1 MQVGRNSVLNH
12 SYIKNF
18 LKKLIV
24 TAESSGHDVL
34 DGLYEQYACYM
45 TSFKV
50 ISPLLISI
58 VLAKCIFLFSSVN
71 RTITYS
77 IANT

>member
-50 ISPLLISI
+50 SSPLAYFHCSCEMYFS
-58 VLAKCIFLFSSVN
+58 VLFC
-71 RTITYS
+71 
-77 IANT
+77 